1 MHLAWLLVLFVP
13 VYKQLALHI
22 LKMIKTIT
30 YYVSDNK
37 SEDSKS
43 IDYRYIYRL
52 IVPALNYIY
61 ARGCNTN
68 CACANRRLGSPL
80 LGPDQRQMMVLV
92 LLLCVS
98 TAIVSQGSAQTEN
111 CPLITESELGSTTA
125 HSNVGVVPT
134 ALQSSDGNQLRPALL
149 IYDYQITCSVAGTA
163 PETYQRLSIVVA
175 LNCLSRTSISGTLAC
190 DAVHGALGG
199 EGNFTV
205 QIDMRCTSTGW
216 KRGTGTIIS
225 LEGNN
230 PKNSLEIPANGT
242 LDTALDSQCKLCV
255 NNRLRESALT
265 PRAVYNDES
274 HCVCKL
280 VVQS

>member
-1 MHLAWLLVLFVP
+1 
-13 VYKQLALHI
+13 
-22 LKMIKTIT
+22 
-30 YYVSDNK
+30 
-37 SEDSKS
+37 
-43 IDYRYIYRL
+43 
-52 IVPALNYIY
+52 
-61 ARGCNTN
+61 
-68 CACANRRLGSPL
+68 
-80 LGPDQRQMMVLV
+80 MVLI

-98 TAIVSQGSAQTEN
+98 TAIFSQGSAQTEN

-125 HSNVGVVPT
+125 NSNVGVVPT
-134 ALQSSDGNQLRPALL
+134 ALTNSDDNTDRPALL

-175 LNCLSRTSISGTLAC
+175 LNCLTLAC
-190 DAVHGALGG
+190 EAADSALGG

-225 LEGNN
+225 LEGNA

-242 LDTALDSQCKLCV
+242 LDTALDSQCKRCV

-265 PRAVYNDES
+265 SKAVYNNES

>member
-1 MHLAWLLVLFVP
+1 MREPSVRVAV
-13 VYKQLALHI
+13 
-22 LKMIKTIT
+22 
-30 YYVSDNK
+30 
-37 SEDSKS
+37 
-43 IDYRYIYRL
+43 
-52 IVPALNYIY
+52 
-61 ARGCNTN
+61 AR
-68 CACANRRLGSPL
+68 
-80 LGPDQRQMMVLV
+80 DQRQMMVLV

-98 TAIVSQGSAQTEN
+98 TAIVLQGSAQTEN

-134 ALQSSDGNQLRPALL
+134 ALGLTNDDGDTVRPALL

-175 LNCLSRTSISGTLAC
+175 LNCIGRTSISDTLAC
-190 DAVHGALGG
+190 DAVGSALGG

-216 KRGTGTIIS
+216 KRGTGTIIN
-225 LEGNN
+225 LEGNT

-242 LDTALDSQCKLCV
+242 LDTALDRQCRHCV

-265 PRAVYNDES
+265 SKAVHNDES

>member
-1 MHLAWLLVLFVP
+1 MREPSVRVAV
-13 VYKQLALHI
+13 
-22 LKMIKTIT
+22 
-30 YYVSDNK
+30 
-37 SEDSKS
+37 
-43 IDYRYIYRL
+43 
-52 IVPALNYIY
+52 
-61 ARGCNTN
+61 AR
-68 CACANRRLGSPL
+68 
-80 LGPDQRQMMVLV
+80 DQRQMMVLV
-92 LLLCVS
+92 LLLLLCVS
-98 TAIVSQGSAQTEN
+98 MAIVSEGSAQTEN
-111 CPLITESELGSTTA
+111 CPIITESELGNTTA

-134 ALQSSDGNQLRPALL
+134 ALTNSDGNPRRPALL

-190 DAVHGALGG
+190 DAADSALGG

-225 LEGNN
+225 LEGDT
-230 PKNSLEIPANGT
+230 PKNSLAIPANGT

-255 NNRLRESALT
+255 NNRLRESSLKLAD
-265 PRAVYNDES
+265 VYNDES

-280 VVQS
+280 VVQN

>member
-1 MHLAWLLVLFVP
+1 MREPSVRVAG
-13 VYKQLALHI
+13 
-22 LKMIKTIT
+22 
-30 YYVSDNK
+30 
-37 SEDSKS
+37 
-43 IDYRYIYRL
+43 
-52 IVPALNYIY
+52 
-61 ARGCNTN
+61 AR
-68 CACANRRLGSPL
+68 
-80 LGPDQRQMMVLV
+80 DQRQMMMLV

-98 TAIVSQGSAQTEN
+98 TAIFSRGSAQTEN

-134 ALQSSDGNQLRPALL
+134 ALTNSDGNQLRSALL

-190 DAVHGALGG
+190 DVADSALGG

-216 KRGTGTIIS
+216 ERGTGMIIS
-225 LEGNN
+225 PTEGNI
-230 PKNSLEIPANGT
+230 PKNSLAIPANGT
-242 LDTALDSQCKLCV
+242 LDTALDSQCIHCV

-265 PRAVYNDES
+265 PEAVYNNES

>member
-1 MHLAWLLVLFVP
+1 MREPSVRVAV
-13 VYKQLALHI
+13 
-22 LKMIKTIT
+22 
-30 YYVSDNK
+30 
-37 SEDSKS
+37 
-43 IDYRYIYRL
+43 
-52 IVPALNYIY
+52 
-61 ARGCNTN
+61 AR
-68 CACANRRLGSPL
+68 
-80 LGPDQRQMMVLV
+80 DQRQMMVLV

-98 TAIVSQGSAQTEN
+98 TAIFSQGSAQNKN

-134 ALQSSDGNQLRPALL
+134 TLDLTNYDGITVRSALL

-190 DAVHGALGG
+190 DVANSALGG

-225 LEGNN
+225 ISEGDA
-230 PKNSLEIPANGT
+230 PINSLAIPANGA

-265 PRAVYNDES
+265 SKAVYNDES
-274 HCVCKL
+274 HCVYKL

>member
-1 MHLAWLLVLFVP
+1 
-13 VYKQLALHI
+13 
-22 LKMIKTIT
+22 
-30 YYVSDNK
+30 
-37 SEDSKS
+37 
-43 IDYRYIYRL
+43 
-52 IVPALNYIY
+52 
-61 ARGCNTN
+61 
-68 CACANRRLGSPL
+68 
-80 LGPDQRQMMVLV
+80 MMVLV
-92 LLLCVS
+92 LFLCVS
-98 TAIVSQGSAQTEN
+98 TAIVLQGSAQTEN
-111 CPLITESELGSTTA
+111 CPLITESELGNTTA

-134 ALQSSDGNQLRPALL
+134 ALTISDVNTVRPALL

-175 LNCLSRTSISGTLAC
+175 LNCLGRISISGTLAC
-190 DAVHGALGG
+190 DAVDSALGG

-216 KRGTGTIIS
+216 KRGTDTII
-225 LEGNN
+225 EGNT

-265 PRAVYNDES
+265 STAVYNDES

>member
-1 MHLAWLLVLFVP
+1 
-13 VYKQLALHI
+13 
-22 LKMIKTIT
+22 
-30 YYVSDNK
+30 
-37 SEDSKS
+37 
-43 IDYRYIYRL
+43 
-52 IVPALNYIY
+52 
-61 ARGCNTN
+61 
-68 CACANRRLGSPL
+68 
-80 LGPDQRQMMVLV
+80 MVLI

-98 TAIVSQGSAQTEN
+98 TAIFSQGSAQTEN

-125 HSNVGVVPT
+125 NSKVGVVPT
-134 ALQSSDGNQLRPALL
+134 ALTNSDDNTDRPALL

-175 LNCLSRTSISGTLAC
+175 LNCLGRTSISGTLAC
-190 DAVHGALGG
+190 DAPDSALGG

-225 LEGNN
+225 VEGNA
-230 PKNSLEIPANGT
+230 PKNSLEIPANET
-242 LDTALDSQCKLCV
+242 LDTAFDSQCKRCF

-265 PRAVYNDES
+265 SKAVYNDES

-280 VVQS
+280 VVYKASYTVFQTKRVSYAKMQPTTLVCPF

>member
-1 MHLAWLLVLFVP
+1 
-13 VYKQLALHI
+13 
-22 LKMIKTIT
+22 
-30 YYVSDNK
+30 
-37 SEDSKS
+37 
-43 IDYRYIYRL
+43 
-52 IVPALNYIY
+52 
-61 ARGCNTN
+61 
-68 CACANRRLGSPL
+68 
-80 LGPDQRQMMVLV
+80 MVLI

-98 TAIVSQGSAQTEN
+98 TAIFSQGSAQNEN

-134 ALQSSDGNQLRPALL
+134 ALQSSDGFQLRHALL
-149 IYDYQITCSVAGTA
+149 IYDYQITCSAAGTA
-163 PETYQRLSIVVA
+163 PETYQYLSIVVA
-175 LNCLSRTSISGTLAC
+175 LNCLGRTSTSGTLAC
-190 DAVHGALGG
+190 DAADSALGG

-216 KRGTGTIIS
+216 KRGISTGTIIS
-225 LEGNN
+225 LEGNT
-230 PKNSLEIPANGT
+230 PINSLAIPANGT
-242 LDTALDSQCKLCV
+242 LDTVLDSQCKLCV

>member
-1 MHLAWLLVLFVP
+1 MQSSPEFV
-13 VYKQLALHI
+13 I
-22 LKMIKTIT
+22 LTAHART
-30 YYVSDNK
+30 V
-37 SEDSKS
+37 
-43 IDYRYIYRL
+43 DYR
-52 IVPALNYIY
+52 VAV
-61 ARGCNTN
+61 AR
-68 CACANRRLGSPL
+68 
-80 LGPDQRQMMVLV
+80 DQRQMMVLV

-125 HSNVGVVPT
+125 HSTVGVVPT
-134 ALQSSDGNQLRPALL
+134 ALTSSHGNTDTPALL

-175 LNCLSRTSISGTLAC
+175 LNCLTLAC
-190 DAVHGALGG
+190 EAADSALDG

-216 KRGTGTIIS
+216 KRGTGTIITF
-225 LEGNN
+225 EGNA

-242 LDTALDSQCKLCV
+242 LDTALDSQCKRCV

-265 PRAVYNDES
+265 SKAVYNDES